1 MAYSIYTLGVP
12 REWPCRLLHIPTMTS
27 RERAAGNTYGPDK
40 EPKYAILSYTW
51 GRFEIPEGPRLAV
64 DGIDWK
70 IPAVN
75 EAHFTVEDLQ
85 QVLRQIRL
93 DHEYVWIDVACIDQR
108 REKVKMKEIG
118 RQASIFKLAGQA
130 YVWLNRFEPA
140 VIQQHT
146 QELMRCTHAFASGSM
161 SALQAAREIDESLC
175 QILQDFWFS
184 SLWTLQESVL
194 QRHALILNKRGAFL
208 TTQGP
213 WTGES
218 TKGKNS
224 NTQLMDISGA
234 IIVAKVAID
243 KAMRMEGSTSP
254 HIARLQALRAVI
266 DESGIDF
273 TFCPNPNI
281 AYSAA
286 RFRKTTRP
294 EDRIYGI
301 MQVYGYK
308 LGNSATSVRRT
319 RNFDLEELELQFLKT
334 LTTQSTIVSQSFR
347 HLRVPPPGQSWCIT
361 NHIDVPQHLHRIIV
375 HEQFTTLECRISV
388 CKRNEA
394 YFNGLGCALGDLLG
408 LWKTRAQEIMAFF
421 DAFLSMN
428 APSESKQCVI
438 LDSNEEFETTDM
450 SSEWPPDTA
459 VFDGGT
465 DLIIEHRM
473 PELIQASDRQQYF
486 GESIISRYRHMRPS
500 VLYLGSIKHIERME
514 VALIVIHVGS
524 SRRFLGAKMQDTW
537 RRIGIL
543 FWGNYRMSVDNF
555 ARMLAPMK
563 GRFG

>member
-1 MAYSIYTLGVP
+1 MAYDIYTLGVP

-51 GRFEIPEGPRLAV
+51 GRYEIPEGPRLAV
-64 DGIDWK
+64 DGIDWR
-70 IPAVN
+70 IPAIN
-75 EAHFTVEDLQ
+75 EAHFTVEDLE

-93 DHEYVWIDVACIDQR
+93 KNEYLWIDVACIDQK
-108 REKVKMKEIG
+108 REKVKMEEIG

-140 VIQQHT
+140 VMQQHM
-146 QELMRCTHAFASGSM
+146 QDLMRCTHAFASGNM
-161 SALQAAREIDESLC
+161 SALQAAREMDESLC

-208 TTQGP
+208 TTEGP

-218 TKGKNS
+218 TKGGNS
-224 NTQLMDISGA
+224 NTQLIDISGA
-234 IIVAKVAID
+234 VIVAKVAID
-243 KAMRMEGSTSP
+243 KAIRMEGSTSP
-254 HIARLQALRAVI
+254 QISRLQALRAVI

-273 TFCPNPNI
+273 MLCPNPNI

-308 LGNSATSVRRT
+308 LGNSATSVRRS
-319 RNFDLEELELQFLKT
+319 RHLNLEELELQFLKT
-334 LTTQSTIVSQSFR
+334 LTNQSTIVSQSFQ

-361 NHIDVPQHLHRIIV
+361 NHIHVPQPLHRVII
-375 HEQFTTLECRISV
+375 HEQFTTLECTISV
-388 CKRNEA
+388 RKKNEA
-394 YFNGLGCALGDLLG
+394 YFSGLGCTLGDLLG
-408 LWKTRAQEIMAFF
+408 LWKTRAQEIMASFE
-421 DAFLSMN
+421 AFLSMN
-428 APSESKQCVI
+428 APSQSKQCLI
-438 LDSNEEFETTDM
+438 LDSNEDFETTEM

-459 VFDGGT
+459 VFDEGI

-473 PELIQASDRQQYF
+473 PELIQAADRQQGL
-486 GESIISRYRHMRPS
+486 GESIVSRYRHMKPS
-500 VLYLGSIKHIERME
+500 VLYLGSVKHIERME
-514 VALIVIHVGS
+514 VALIVIHVRS
-524 SRRFLGAKMQDTW
+524 SRRFIGARTQDTW
-537 RRIGIL
+537 RRIGL
-543 FWGNYRMSVDNF
+543 CFWGNHRTPVDEF
-555 ARMLAPMK
+555 ARLLKPIK